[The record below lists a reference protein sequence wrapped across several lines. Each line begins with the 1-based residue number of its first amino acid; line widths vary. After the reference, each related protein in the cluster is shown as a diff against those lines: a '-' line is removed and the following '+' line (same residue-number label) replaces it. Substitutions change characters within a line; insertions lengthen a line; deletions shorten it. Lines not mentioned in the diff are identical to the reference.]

1 MGRNDVYVSSGTVNK
16 ALEETAR
23 AVSELN
29 ERKGLNLGLELSS
42 VHVDEVRDHLD
53 EYKEQFDEQ
62 GIEVGSIH
70 APMWNNLSS
79 EDQTLVDKGLSEV
92 HDAIDLASELGAGRV
107 VVHPGYEFCDPE
119 WEEAFGITDRG
130 RLDIAY
136 RSVCEVASYAAEKGV
151 IVAFENLDFV
161 GSTDME
167 RLLALVER
175 DRVINPDLSYARMT
189 LDLGHFNIRGRHVE
203 SLIERYGDEIVHT
216 HLHYNDGDTDA
227 HAPLGPD
234 TSHGAVKEYRSAI
247 EALGRL
253 PDTTHT
259 LELHLKGTYDECAE
273 ELGRSVDYLQD
284 AGYF

>member
-1 MGRNDVYVSSGTVNK
+1 MGRHNVYVSSGAVNK
-16 ALEETAR
+16 DLDETAK

-29 ERKGLNLGLELSS
+29 EREGLHLGLELSS
-42 VHVDEVRDHLD
+42 VHIDEVRDHLD

-62 GIEVGSIH
+62 GLEVGSIH

-79 EDQTLVDKGLSEV
+79 EDRTLVDKGLREV
-92 HDAIDLASELGAGRV
+92 HETIDLASELGARTI
-107 VVHPGYEFCDPE
+107 VVHPGYEFCDPK

-136 RSVCEVASYAAEKGV
+136 NSVCEVASYAAEKGV

-175 DRVINPDLSYARMT
+175 DRATNPDLSYARMT